1 MRYSM
6 TKLML
11 TVMVA
16 LLTSFV
22 FAQDIPV
29 TFQVDMGVAAFK
41 GAFDPATDNVV
52 IRGDFQA
59 DAGDPGGNWQG
70 DYFTMEDTDGDT
82 IYTLTINFPSTT
94 SGNNYE
100 HKFVIAPDGWEGS
113 PNRPFTIT
121 PPSVTLPVV
130 WFNNDSVY
138 AQQVV
143 NTINFTADIS
153 GILGI
158 GVGGAFDPDV
168 DSLLVMGL
176 DWDGLGVLLS
186 DPSERRMFNTDPFNT
201 GIYTTSLT
209 FQGSLGD
216 STKWKFKAY
225 PDARFS
231 NGGWETG
238 DDRWHNYL
246 PDGSTTDLPVI
257 IPRITPLLPPIS
269 TDINI
274 QFTVDMTGAVN
285 RYNGQPIPLNEL
297 EFVGMRGG
305 ADFLGNWSGGGNW
318 LPSDTTTGLM
328 KVLTPIGDN
337 KWRITVTAP
346 SGTNGGVYEYKFAA
360 MYPGADTVNGG
371 SSPLDNEGGFGVNHN
386 FILYDAPGAF
396 LEFNN
401 IFGVFTTSV
410 RQIDDMTPVA
420 FELQQ
425 NYPNPFNPSTTI
437 RYNLPQA
444 GFVNLKVYNALGEEI
459 AILIN
464 KEQASGVYEVT
475 FEAIN
480 LPSGI
485 YFYRL
490 ESAGFVSTKKMMLVK

>member
-1 MRYSM
+1 MK
-6 TKLML
+6 KLML
-11 TVMVA
+11 TVLFA
-16 LLTSFV
+16 LFTSFTI
-22 FAQDIPV
+22 AQDIPV

-41 GAFDPATDNVV
+41 GLFNPATDIVV
-52 IRGDFQA
+52 IRGDFQS

-70 DYFTMEDTDGDT
+70 TFFQLTDTDGDT
-82 IYTLTINFPSTT
+82 VYTLTVNFPSTT

-121 PPSVTLPVV
+121 PPSVVLPVV
-130 WFNNDSVY
+130 FYNNDSVY

-143 NTINFTADIS
+143 NTIDFTADIS

-158 GVGGAFDPDV
+158 GTGGAFDPTA

-176 DWDGLGVLLS
+176 NWDGLGVLLS
-186 DPSERRMFNTDPFNT
+186 DESERKMLNTDPFNT

-216 STKWKFKAY
+216 STKWKFKAF
-225 PDARFS
+225 PDSRFS

-238 DDRWHNYL
+238 EDRWHVYQPEGTTTVL
-246 PDGSTTDLPVI
+246 PI
-257 IPRITPLLPPIS
+257 IVPRITPLLPPVS

-297 EFVGMRGG
+297 QFVGMRGG
-305 ADFLGNWSGGGNW
+305 ADFLGNWSAGGAWNV
-318 LPSDTTTGLM
+318 SDTTTGLM
-328 KVLTPIGDN
+328 KVLSPIGNN
-337 KWRITVTAP
+337 KWRITVTAAA
-346 SGTNGGVYEYKFAA
+346 GTNGGVYEYKFAA

-371 SSPLDNEGGFGVNHN
+371 SSPLDNEGGFGVNHS
-386 FILYDAPGAF
+386 FILFDAPGAF
-396 LEFNN
+396 IELNN
-401 IFGVFTTSV
+401 VFGVFTTSV
-410 RQIDDMTPVA
+410 KQIDDMIPSA

-444 GFVNLKVYNALGEEI
+444 GFVNLRVYNALGQEV
-459 AILIN
+459 AVLVN
-464 KEQASGVYEVT
+464 QEQVSGVYEVT
-475 FEAIN
+475 FDAAQ
-480 LPSGI
+480 LSSGI
-485 YFYRL
+485 YFYKL
-490 ESAGFVSTKKMMLVK
+490 ESAGIVQTKKMTLVK